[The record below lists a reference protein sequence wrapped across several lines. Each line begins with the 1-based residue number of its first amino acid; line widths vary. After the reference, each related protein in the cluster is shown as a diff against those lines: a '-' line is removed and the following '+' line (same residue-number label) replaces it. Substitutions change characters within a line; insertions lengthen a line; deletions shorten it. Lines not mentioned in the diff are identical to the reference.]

1 MVASSE
7 SSLWVIVY
15 TNLAVL
21 LLWGYG
27 KSGGGGRGCQMLL
40 WALGD
45 HLQLNLAN
53 GV

>member
-27 KSGGGGRGCQMLL
+27 KSGGGGERLSNA
-40 WALGD
+40 ALGPWGS
-45 HLQLNLAN
+45 LTA
-53 GV
+53 